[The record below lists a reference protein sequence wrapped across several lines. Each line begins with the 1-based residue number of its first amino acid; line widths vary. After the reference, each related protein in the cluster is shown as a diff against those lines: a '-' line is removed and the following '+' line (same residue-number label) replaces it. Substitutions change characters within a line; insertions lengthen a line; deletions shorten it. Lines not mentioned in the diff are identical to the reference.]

1 MEKKEIKI
9 IRIRYLRYLGSSF
22 FYMIQQY
29 SFLFV
34 NSRVLPPKI
43 FQQNEGRIKE
53 RKGKFTANMN
63 NTCFNT
69 AGTIVTYYV
78 YVT

>member
-1 MEKKEIKI
+1 MNDPQHKV
-9 IRIRYLRYLGSSF
+9 R
-22 FYMIQQY
+22 
-29 SFLFV
+29 
-34 NSRVLPPKI
+34 PKI

>member
-1 MEKKEIKI
+1 MNDPQHKV
-9 IRIRYLRYLGSSF
+9 R
-22 FYMIQQY
+22 
-29 SFLFV
+29 
-34 NSRVLPPKI
+34 PKI

-69 AGTIVTYYV
+69 AGTIVAYYV
-78 YVT
+78 FVTWK